1 MSFKTTA
8 LITSV
13 ICFCLAGVWAFGSA
27 ILLNLWGVDYAASAE
42 LVGRRGAALFLG
54 VGVMLLLA
62 RDAEP
67 SQART
72 SLTVG
77 LTVACTTLALLGVLE
92 FVLGNAGFGIL
103 SAVIVE
109 LVIALAF
116 LRIELM
122 TPYRTR
128 VTDLSANGQGERR
141 VPNTA
146 ADVLQ
151 NSKSAVQVAGA
162 YFCDVYQIGMPR
174 SNRTALQ
181 IYLDVV
187 SRTPLWVNILMDIR
201 NFLGKTVFG
210 LKDLGRLDTLGEV
223 SASNQTHEGARIGV
237 FTLRHVSDKEVL
249 LGDSDKH
256 LTVVVSTMKQT
267 QDFQDVITVTT
278 VVHVNNTLGRIY
290 MLLVVP
296 VHRIIVPTLLKRGV
310 AKANNSSDAALWGH
324 SSGGK
329 DS

>member
-42 LVGRRGAALFLG
+42 LVGRRGAALFSGL
-54 VGVMLLLA
+54 GVMLLLA

-77 LTVACTTLALLGVLE
+77 LIVACTTLALLGVLE
-92 FVLGNAGFGIL
+92 YALGNAGFGIL

-109 LVIALAF
+109 LMIALAF

-151 NSKSAVQVAGA
+151 NSKSAVQVAVA

-181 IYLDVV
+181 VYLDVV
-187 SRTPLWVNILMDIR
+187 SQTPLWVNVLMDLR

-223 SASNQTHEGARIGV
+223 SASNQMREGARIGV
-237 FTLRHVSDKEVL
+237 FTLLHLTDKKVL

-256 LTVVVSTMKQT
+256 LSVVLSTMKET
-267 QDFQDVITVTT
+267 QEFQDVITVTT
-278 VVHVNNTLGRIY
+278 VVHVHNTLGRIY
-290 MLLVVP
+290 MLFVVP
-296 VHRIIVPTLLKRGV
+296 VHRIIVHTLLKRGV
-310 AKANNSSDAALWGH
+310 ANAKIFSHEAISEHNFEGN
-324 SSGGK
+324 

>member
-1 MSFKTTA
+1 MSFKSTA

-13 ICFCLAGVWAFGSA
+13 ICFCLAGIWTFGSA
-27 ILLNLWGVDYAASAE
+27 ILLTLWGVDSAASAE

-54 VGVMLLLA
+54 LGVMLLLA

-72 SLTVG
+72 SLAVG
-77 LTVACTTLALLGVLE
+77 MIVACTALALLGVLE
-92 FVLGNAGFGIL
+92 CAIGNAGFGIL

-109 LVIALAF
+109 LMIALAF
-116 LRIELM
+116 FRLELM

-128 VTDLSANGQGERR
+128 VTDLSANGQGEGR

-162 YFCDVYQIGMPR
+162 YFCDVHQIGMHR

-187 SRTPLWVNILMDIR
+187 SQTPLWVNVLMDLR
-201 NFLGKTVFG
+201 NFLGKTIFG
-210 LKDLGRLDTLGEV
+210 LKDLGRLDSLEEV
-223 SASNQTHEGARIGV
+223 SASNQMREGARIGI
-237 FTLRHVSDKEVL
+237 FTLRHLSDKEVL

-256 LTVVVSTMKQT
+256 LTVVLSTMKET
-267 QDFQDVITVTT
+267 QEFQDVITVTT
-278 VVHVNNTLGRIY
+278 VVHVHNTLGRIY
-290 MLLVVP
+290 MLFVVP
-296 VHRIIVPTLLKRGV
+296 VHRIIVPTLLKRGFL
-310 AKANNSSDAALWGH
+310 KANHFSHMD
-324 SSGGK
+324 
-329 DS
+329 

>member
-13 ICFCLAGVWAFGSA
+13 ICFCLAGIWAFGSA
-27 ILLNLWGVDYAASAE
+27 IILTLWGVDYAASAE
-42 LVGRRGAALFLG
+42 FVGRRGAALFLG

-62 RDAEP
+62 RNAEP

-77 LTVACTTLALLGVLE
+77 MIAACTSLAMLGVME
-92 FVLGNAGFGIL
+92 CALGNAGFGIL

-109 LVIALAF
+109 LMIALAF

-128 VTDLSANGQGERR
+128 ITDLSANGQGERR
-141 VPNTA
+141 TPNTA

-151 NSKSAVQVAGA
+151 NSKSAVQMAGA
-162 YFCDVYQIGMPR
+162 YFCDVHQIGMPR

-181 IYLDVV
+181 VYLDVV
-187 SRTPLWVNILMDIR
+187 SQTPLWVNVLMDLR
-201 NFLGKTVFG
+201 NFVGKTVFG
-210 LKDLGRLDTLGEV
+210 LKDLGRLDSLEEV
-223 SASNQTHEGARIGV
+223 SASNQMREGARIGI
-237 FTLRHVSDKEVL
+237 FTLRHLSDKEVL

-256 LTVVVSTMKQT
+256 LTVVLSTMKET
-267 QDFQDVITVTT
+267 HEFHDVVRITT
-278 VVHVNNTLGRIY
+278 VVHVHNALGRIY
-290 MLLVVP
+290 MLFVVP

-310 AKANNSSDAALWGH
+310 ANANNSSHNAMSGH
-324 SSGGK
+324 NSGGN

>member
-13 ICFCLAGVWAFGSA
+13 ICFCLACVWAFGSA

-72 SLTVG
+72 SISVG
-77 LTVACTTLALLGVLE
+77 LIVACTTLALLGALE
-92 FVLGNAGFGIL
+92 FALGNAGFGIL
-103 SAVIVE
+103 SAVIIE
-109 LVIALAF
+109 LMIALAF

-128 VTDLSANGQGERR
+128 VTDLSANGPGERR

-151 NSKSAVQVAGA
+151 NNKSAVQLAGA
-162 YFCDVYQIGMPR
+162 HFCDVCQIGMPR

-181 IYLDVV
+181 VYLDVV
-187 SRTPLWVNILMDIR
+187 SQTPLWVNVLMDLR
-201 NFLGKTVFG
+201 NFVGKTVFG
-210 LKDLGRLDTLGEV
+210 LKDLGRLDSLEEV
-223 SASNQTHEGARIGV
+223 SASSQMREGARIGI
-237 FTLRHVSDKEVL
+237 FTLRHLSDKEVL
-249 LGDSDKH
+249 LADSDKH
-256 LTVVVSTMKQT
+256 LTVVLSTMKET
-267 QDFQDVITVTT
+267 LDLQDVITVTT

-290 MLLVVP
+290 MLFVVP
-296 VHRIIVPTLLKRGV
+296 VHRIIVPTLLTRGFAN
-310 AKANNSSDAALWGH
+310 AKNSSHKAI
-324 SSGGK
+324 SGQNSGCA
-329 DS
+329 DC

>member
-1 MSFKTTA
+1 MPFKTTA

-27 ILLNLWGVDYAASAE
+27 ILLNLWGFDYAASAE

-54 VGVMLLLA
+54 VGLMLLLA
-62 RDAEP
+62 RDAEQ

-77 LTVACTTLALLGVLE
+77 LIVACTTLALLGVLE
-92 FVLGNAGFGIL
+92 FALGNAGFGIL

-109 LVIALAF
+109 LMIVLAF

-141 VPNTA
+141 VPNTP

-151 NSKSAVQVAGA
+151 NSRSAVQVAGA

-181 IYLDVV
+181 VYLDVV
-187 SRTPLWVNILMDIR
+187 SQTPLWVNVLMDLR
-201 NFLGKTVFG
+201 NFVGKTVFG

-223 SASNQTHEGARIGV
+223 SASNQTREGARIGV
-237 FTLRHVSDKEVL
+237 FTLLHLTDKEVL

-256 LTVVVSTMKQT
+256 LTVVLSTMKET
-267 QDFQDVITVTT
+267 QELQEVITVTT
-278 VVHVNNTLGRIY
+278 VVHVHNALGRIY
-290 MLLVVP
+290 MLFVVP

-310 AKANNSSDAALWGH
+310 AKAKNSSDAALWGH
-324 SSGGK
+324 SSGGN

>member
-13 ICFCLAGVWAFGSA
+13 ICFCLAGIWAFGSA

-42 LVGRRGAALFLG
+42 LVGRRGAALFLA

-62 RDAEP
+62 RDAEL

-77 LTVACTTLALLGVLE
+77 LIVAGTTLALLGVLE
-92 FVLGNAGFGIL
+92 FVLGNAGFWIL

-109 LVIALAF
+109 LMIALAF

-151 NSKSAVQVAGA
+151 NSESAVKVAGA

-181 IYLDVV
+181 VYLDVV
-187 SRTPLWVNILMDIR
+187 SQTPLWVNVLMDLR

-223 SASNQTHEGARIGV
+223 SASNQMREGARIGV
-237 FTLRHVSDKEVL
+237 FTLLHLTDKEVV

-256 LTVVVSTMKQT
+256 LTVVLSTMKET
-267 QDFQDVITVTT
+267 QEFQDVTTVTT

-310 AKANNSSDAALWGH
+310 ENANNPSHEAISEH
-324 SSGGK
+324 NSGGK